1 MGEPERGRC
10 VFAFD
15 GEAARELPF
24 ALSFVV
30 SPSLFPDANGC
41 LLGDAGVAGLGDWPV
56 ACLELLL
63 EDRRDSDAATSFA
76 TAFVSSGV
84 CLSVFSRGVD
94 SGRFLR
100 GGGAAASI
108 SAHKRCVSLMYGP
121 FT

>member
-15 GEAARELPF
+15 GEAARELTF
-24 ALSFVV
+24 ALS
-30 SPSLFPDANGC
+30 PSRLPDANGC
-41 LLGDAGVAGLGDWPV
+41 LVGDDNGCLLGDWPV

-63 EDRRDSDAATSFA
+63 EDRRDSDGATSFT